1 MVKSVMLFLGISAQL
16 NFNNII
22 IEYGS
27 LLIRSYLPN
36 MFKMIQNTLLIK
48 RIQCQTSL
56 MIFENCQ

>member
-27 LLIRSYLPN
+27 LLIRSYIPN
-36 MFKMIQNTLLIK
+36 MFI
-48 RIQCQTSL
+48 
-56 MIFENCQ
+56 